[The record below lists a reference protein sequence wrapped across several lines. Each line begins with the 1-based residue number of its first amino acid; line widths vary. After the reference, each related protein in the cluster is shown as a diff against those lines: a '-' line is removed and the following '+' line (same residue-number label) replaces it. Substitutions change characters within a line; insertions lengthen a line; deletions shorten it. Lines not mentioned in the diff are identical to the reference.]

1 MAEPVSVVAA
11 DPAVRARADF
21 RCVERVFI
29 SVGENPISGDVSDIR
44 RRGVGG
50 RVGHTRSRVLRRPPE
65 WDISPC
71 SDDNCTVWL

>member
-50 RVGHTRSRVLRRPPE
+50 GVDYTRSRVLRRPPE
-65 WDISPC
+65 WDS
-71 SDDNCTVWL
+71 SSRGDDNCSVRL